1 MKSYTEVELK
11 AIRQAFCKTNYQD
24 FRYPGVYG
32 ADDELTALT
41 AQVEMS
47 GQTFLDTDQSMNLEA
62 KWEGSKTGEGCL
74 PQSLYLQIAPPL
86 VKPDRSLN
94 RCVDQQLRSPRYLR
108 RNSLVN
114 KNKTGRSFHLK
125 L

>member
-1 MKSYTEVELK
+1 M
-11 AIRQAFCKTNYQD
+11 RQAICKTNHQD
-24 FRYPGVYG
+24 FRHCGGFG

-47 GQTFLDTDQSMNLEA
+47 GQTFLDTDPSMNPET
-62 KWEGSKTGEGCL
+62 KWEGSKTGEGGL
-74 PQSLYLQIAPPL
+74 AQSLYLQIAPPL

-94 RCVDQQLRSPRYLR
+94 RRVDQRLGGPRYLR
-108 RNSLVN
+108 PNSQVN